1 MKKNNFQDLKNK
13 PIAELRKELDEYR
26 NKLTNLKFDLSMGK
40 VKNIREIQFVKKS
53 IARVLTILNDKVI
66 SK

>member
-1 MKKNNFQDLKNK
+1 MKKDNFQDLKNK
-13 PIAELRKELDEYR
+13 PVAELKKELDEYR

-53 IARVLTILNDKVI
+53 IARVLTILN
-66 SK
+66 S